1 MNNIDDW
8 LNSLTVPTEEETPN
22 TQTLT
27 DNDFNDIL
35 SSVGFQEPS
44 FDEAEE
50 VQEEPQE
57 EVRDLDAEED
67 ADWQE
72 AIDSGGIVPVPSPAE
87 EENRLRNEVNR
98 QVQEA
103 VDDYE
108 VHVNSSADITDSL
121 DEGTRR
127 IIDRAAQWTVG
138 EYSVERPQPEETSSV
153 LAQTL
158 IPPNSPTLL
167 IDDTNSRF
175 SGAEWFNEIQKKNI
189 IIAGIGGIGSNLAF
203 QVARMHPSSMHL
215 YDDDDVERVNMSGQ
229 LYSYNDVGKA
239 KVDAVACMIMNYTNE
254 QHIYAHRKK
263 FLVGESTSDIMMC
276 GFDNMKARKDFFNTW
291 LSHIEYKSEEDKK
304 KCLFLDGRL
313 SIDTLQVFCITGD
326 DAYNINRYA
335 DKYLFSDEE
344 ADETICSMKQTTYL
358 ACMIG
363 SFMTNLFTN
372 FCANLL
378 DPVIPYDLPFF
389 TEYDAQNMIFKTE
402 K

>member
-8 LNSLTVPTEEETPN
+8 LNSLTVPTEEDTPN

-50 VQEEPQE
+50 VQEESQQ

-72 AIDSGGIVPVPSPAE
+72 AIDSRSVVPVPSPAE
-87 EENRLRNEVNR
+87 EENRLSNIIL
-98 QVQEA
+98 QI
-103 VDDYE
+103 
-108 VHVNSSADITDSL
+108 AD
-121 DEGTRR
+121 
-127 IIDRAAQWTVG
+127 
-138 EYSVERPQPEETSSV
+138 EYIETPQPEETSSV
-153 LAQTL
+153 PAQTL

-203 QVARMHPSSMHL
+203 QVARMHPNNIHL

-229 LYSYNDVGKA
+229 LYSYTDVGKA
-239 KVDAVACMIMNYTNE
+239 KVDAVADMIMRYTNE
-254 QHIYAHRKK
+254 QHIYAHKKK
-263 FLVGESTSDIMMC
+263 FLTGESTSDIMMC
-276 GFDNMKARKDFFNTW
+276 GFDNMKARKDFFNAW
-291 LSHIEYKSEEDKK
+291 ANHVYSLPEDYRK
-304 KCLFLDGRL
+304 KCLYLDGRL

-326 DAYNINRYA
+326 DDVSKARYW
-335 DKYLFSDEE
+335 DDYLFSDEE

>member
-8 LNSLTVPTEEETPN
+8 LNSLTVPTEEDTPN

-57 EVRDLDAEED
+57 EVRDLDTEED

-72 AIDSGGIVPVPSPAE
+72 AIDSGGISVVP
-87 EENRLRNEVNR
+87 RLEPIVEVDADGREYIYNSVGQR
-98 QVQEA
+98 VYLHSEVVDAINSNSDRTASNILEANMEIIRQEA
-103 VDDYE
+103 P
-108 VHVNSSADITDSL
+108 ST
-121 DEGTRR
+121 
-127 IIDRAAQWTVG
+127 
-138 EYSVERPQPEETSSV
+138 PEEAMSYPEREPLISS
-153 LAQTL
+153 
-158 IPPNSPTLL
+158 NSPTLL
-167 IDDTNSRF
+167 IDDTNARF

-189 IIAGIGGIGSNLAF
+189 IIAGIGGIGSWLAL
-203 QVARMHPSSMHL
+203 QVARMHPSSIHL

-229 LYSYNDVGKA
+229 LYSYTDVGKA

-263 FLVGESTSDIMMC
+263 FLAGGSTSDIMMC

-291 LSHIEYKSEEDKK
+291 LQHVNAMPEEDKK

-326 DAYNINRYA
+326 DTYNINRYA